1 MEKKSKYRID
11 KNALHM
17 KNLGQHT
24 LTESVIDSQSITTSW
39 MGTFYHYTS
48 PEGLSGILK
57 NRHIYFT
64 DCQFLNDFQERIQ
77 INDELSYFWST
88 NRNDYDRDFYNLLCS
103 VRIDA
108 YEDDDFSYTERS
120 DVAVTCRYFV
130 LSTSYEKDSLSLWKY
145 YAKNGSYNGYNVGLY
160 TSALVDIWI
169 DRDVGVAI
177 EDGHVLYTRKE
188 KQNKVHDAVEELYA
202 EWCKYK
208 RSENLDNKIRR
219 EFKAWIS
226 FASIFFK
233 SESYSSEKEYRF
245 VAIAPKDKLMN
256 LSYEYRGQSVLIYD
270 FRIVNGVM
278 TPYIKI
284 PFCSWNIDECWAISN
299 IGIGPSLHSDQMKI
313 GIQQM
318 IQSLDYKLCNYT
330 IDKSNIPLRY

>member
-1 MEKKSKYRID
+1 MKKKSRYRID
-11 KNALHM
+11 ENALHI
-17 KNLGQHT
+17 KSLGKHT
-24 LTESVIDSQSITTSW
+24 LTEKIIDNQSVTTSW
-39 MGTFYHYTS
+39 ASTFYHYTS
-48 PEGLSGILK
+48 PEGMYGILK

-64 DCQFLNDFQERIQ
+64 DCQFLNDSQERIQ
-77 INDELSYFWST
+77 INDELNYFWSA
-88 NRNDYDRDFYNLLCS
+88 NRNDYDKDFYKLLCS

-108 YEDDDFSYTERS
+108 YEDEFSYTERN

-130 LSTSYEKDSLSLWKY
+130 LSTSCENDSLSLWKY
-145 YAKNGSYNGYNVGLY
+145 YAKNGSYNGYYVGLY
-160 TSALVDIWI
+160 TPALSDEWI

-177 EDGHVLYTRKE
+177 EHGHILYTRKE
-188 KQNKVHDAVEELYA
+188 KQDKIHDAVEALYA

-208 RSENLDNKIRR
+208 RSENLDSKIRR
-219 EFKAWIS
+219 EFEAWIS

-233 SESYSSEKEYRF
+233 SEKYSSEKEYRF
-245 VAIAPKDKLMN
+245 VAIAPKDKLMD

-278 TPYIKI
+278 TPHIKM
-284 PFCSWNIDECWAISN
+284 PFCTWNTDECWAISS

-318 IQSLDYKLCNYT
+318 IESLDYKLSNYT
-330 IDKSNIPLRY
+330 IDKSKIPLRY